1 MKYLKK
7 YELLSKDEKIKEWE
21 KMQNNVDLV
30 KKLLNHEKFH
40 YHIKDLIL
48 KDLNT
53 QIKDRLVIVVAGI
66 SPGIDGC
73 DIQVSFQTNPSIGAF
88 YGRPI
93 NMNDVKS
100 ILKNIDNVS
109 DDVFHSQPSFFMSEE
124 DLIFV
129 YKFRFDEFIKNNKWI
144 TEGENLGLM

>member
-1 MKYLKK
+1 MKYIKK
-7 YELLSKDEKIKEWE
+7 YNENNSLLVKELLE
-21 KMQNNVDLV
+21 
-30 KKLLNHEKFH
+30 HEKFH
-40 YHIKDLIL
+40 THIKDLLL
-48 KDLNT
+48 KDLDND
-53 QIKDRLVIVVAGI
+53 IEDRLDVQVNGI
-66 SPGIDGC
+66 SPMIDGC
-73 DIQVSFQTNPSIGAF
+73 DIHVSFEKNHSIGAF